1 MSFLIDF
8 FPLLLFFGAFKF
20 YGIFV
25 ATAVAIGASVVQL
38 VYLHFFK
45 KIGVIHW
52 LSLAIIVVFGGATLI
67 LRDPAFIQW
76 KPSVLYLA
84 FAALLLG
91 GKLFWK
97 RDLLCYVMKGI
108 ELPDHVWGK
117 LTWAWSIFFIFLAVL
132 NRYVATHYSMD
143 AWVTFKVW
151 GTMAI
156 VLVFAVGQGIFI
168 ARYLKES

>member
-1 MSFLIDF
+1 M
-8 FPLLLFFGAFKF
+8 
-20 YGIFV
+20 

-38 VYLHFFK
+38 IYLHFFK

-52 LSLAIIVVFGGATLI
+52 LTLAIIVVFGGATLI
-67 LRDPAFIQW
+67 LRDPVFIQW

-84 FAALLLG
+84 FAVLLMG

-97 RDLLCYVMKGI
+97 RDLLSYVLKDI
-108 ELPDHVWGK
+108 ELPDHVWTK
-117 LTWAWSIFFIFLAVL
+117 LTWAWSVFFIFLAIL

-151 GTMAI
+151 GTTAI
-156 VLVFAVGQGIFI
+156 LLIFAIGQGVFI